1 MTLDF
6 KERIKAF
13 SELGTLFKEN
23 IDKKENKK
31 FPKWDLLLEET
42 IIKSKSYNS
51 WFTIDNLKLSLKN
64 WSDSLQE
71 NIISDWLF
79 KYNIEDKSS
88 KRIAIIMAGNIP
100 AVGFH
105 DLLCSLLLNF
115 DCLVKLSSDDKFIIP
130 FIVKFLESRNKKLN
144 NKVVFESEKLKNFDG
159 VIATGNNNSHRY
171 FDYYFSKYPNLL
183 RKTRHSIAVL
193 DGNESDEDL
202 SNLSNDIFN
211 YFGLGCRSVSKV
223 FLPRSYD
230 LDLLFN
236 AFFKHKEIINHNKYV
251 NNFDYN
257 KAIYLMSKE
266 KFIENGFLIL
276 KEETKLGSPIGCLFY
291 EFYDDKKDII
301 KLMQNN
307 SDSIQCVASNM
318 DLKTNIQFGQT
329 QCPTIGD
336 YADNNDT
343 IKFLLKI

>member
-1 MTLDF
+1 MSNF
-6 KERIKAF
+6 KERLIAF

-23 IDKKENKK
+23 VDKKENKK
-31 FPKWDLLLEET
+31 FPEWDTVLEKTLIE
-42 IIKSKSYNS
+42 SHSYNS

-64 WSDSLQE
+64 WSNSLQE
-71 NIISDWLF
+71 NIISDWLS

-88 KRIAIIMAGNIP
+88 KKIAIIMAGNIP

-115 DCLVKLSSDDKFIIP
+115 DCIVKLSSEDKLLIP
-130 FIVKFLESRNKKLN
+130 FIVKFLESRNEKLK
-144 NKVVFESEKLKNFDG
+144 NKVTFESEKLKDFDG

-193 DGNESDEDL
+193 DGKESDNDL
-202 SNLSNDIFN
+202 SDLSNDIFN

-223 FLPRSYD
+223 FIPYGYD

-236 AFFKHKEIINHNKYV
+236 AFFRHKEVVNHNKYV

-257 KAIYLMSKE
+257 KAVYLMSKE
-266 KFIENGFLIL
+266 KFIENGFIIL
-276 KEETKLGSPIGCLFY
+276 KEESKLGSPIGCLFY
-291 EFYDDKKDII
+291 EFYNDKKEIT
-301 KLMQNN
+301 KLINNN
-307 SDSIQCVASNM
+307 SDSIQCVVSNINFN
-318 DLKTNIQFGQT
+318 TNIKFGQT
-329 QCPTIGD
+329 QCPNIMTMLIIMIQL
-336 YADNNDT
+336 N
-343 IKFLLKI
+343 FC

>member
-1 MTLDF
+1 MSDF
-6 KERIKAF
+6 KERLIAF

-23 IDKKENKK
+23 VDKKENKK
-31 FPKWDLLLEET
+31 FPEWDTVLEKTLIE
-42 IIKSKSYNS
+42 SHSYNS

-64 WSDSLQE
+64 WSNSLQE
-71 NIISDWLF
+71 NIISDWLS

-88 KRIAIIMAGNIP
+88 KKIAIIMAGNIP

-115 DCLVKLSSDDKFIIP
+115 DCIVKLSSEDKLLIP
-130 FIVKFLESRNKKLN
+130 FIVKFLESRNEKLK
-144 NKVVFESEKLKNFDG
+144 NKVTFESEKLKDFDG

-193 DGNESDEDL
+193 DGKESDNDL
-202 SNLSNDIFN
+202 SDLSNDIFN

-223 FLPRSYD
+223 FIPYGYD

-236 AFFKHKEIINHNKYV
+236 AFFRHKEVVNHNKYV

-257 KAIYLMSKE
+257 KAVYLMSKE
-266 KFIENGFLIL
+266 KFIENGFIIL
-276 KEETKLGSPIGCLFY
+276 KEESKLGSPIGCLFY
-291 EFYDDKKDII
+291 EFYNDKKEIT
-301 KLMQNN
+301 KLINNN
-307 SDSIQCVASNM
+307 SDSIQCVVSNISF
-318 DLKTNIQFGQT
+318 NINIKFGQT
-329 QCPTIGD
+329 QCPNISD

>member
-1 MTLDF
+1 MSNF
-6 KERIKAF
+6 KERLIAF

-23 IDKKENKK
+23 VDKKENKK
-31 FPKWDLLLEET
+31 FPEWDTVLEKTLIE
-42 IIKSKSYNS
+42 SHSYNS

-64 WSDSLQE
+64 WSNSLQE
-71 NIISDWLF
+71 NIISDWLS

-88 KRIAIIMAGNIP
+88 KKIAIIMAGNIP

-115 DCLVKLSSDDKFIIP
+115 DCIVKLSSEDKLLIP
-130 FIVKFLESRNKKLN
+130 FIVKFFESRN
-144 NKVVFESEKLKNFDG
+144 EKLKNKVTFESDKLKDFDG

-193 DGNESDEDL
+193 DGKESDNDL
-202 SNLSNDIFN
+202 SDLSNDIFN

-223 FLPRSYD
+223 FIPYGYD

-236 AFFKHKEIINHNKYV
+236 AFFRHKEVVNHNKYV

-257 KAIYLMSKE
+257 KAVYLMSKE
-266 KFIENGFLIL
+266 KFIENGFIIL
-276 KEETKLGSPIGCLFY
+276 KEESKLGSPIGCLFY
-291 EFYDDKKDII
+291 EFYNDKKEIT
-301 KLMQNN
+301 KLINNN
-307 SDSIQCVASNM
+307 SDSIQCVVSNINFN
-318 DLKTNIQFGQT
+318 TNIKFGQT
-329 QCPTIGD
+329 QCPNIND

>member
-1 MTLDF
+1 MSDF
-6 KERIKAF
+6 KERLIAF

-23 IDKKENKK
+23 VDKKENKK
-31 FPKWDLLLEET
+31 FPEWDTVLEKTLIE
-42 IIKSKSYNS
+42 SHSYNS

-64 WSDSLQE
+64 WSNSLQE
-71 NIISDWLF
+71 NIISDWLS

-88 KRIAIIMAGNIP
+88 KKIAIIMAGNIP

-115 DCLVKLSSDDKFIIP
+115 DCIVKLSSEDKLLIP
-130 FIVKFLESRNKKLN
+130 FIVKFLESRNEKLK
-144 NKVVFESEKLKNFDG
+144 NKVTFESEKLKDFDG

-193 DGNESDEDL
+193 DGKESNNDL
-202 SNLSNDIFN
+202 SDLSNDIFN

-223 FLPRSYD
+223 FIPYGYD

-236 AFFKHKEIINHNKYV
+236 AFFRHKEVVNHNKYV

-257 KAIYLMSKE
+257 KAVYLMSKE
-266 KFIENGFLIL
+266 KFIENGFIIL
-276 KEETKLGSPIGCLFY
+276 KEESKLGSPIGCLFY
-291 EFYDDKKDII
+291 EFYNDKKEIT
-301 KLMQNN
+301 KLINNN
-307 SDSIQCVASNM
+307 SDSIQCVVSNINFN
-318 DLKTNIQFGQT
+318 TNIKFGQT
-329 QCPTIGD
+329 QCPNIND

>member
-1 MTLDF
+1 MNINVVGDDSSVIVNSSTRTINALTVTANLVGDL
-6 KERIKAF
+6 F
-13 SELGTLFKEN
+13 SEDGTSK
-23 IDKKENKK
+23 
-31 FPKWDLLLEET
+31 
-42 IIKSKSYNS
+42 IISKS
-51 WFTIDNLKLSLKN
+51 
-64 WSDSLQE
+64 
-71 NIISDWLF
+71 
-79 KYNIEDKSS
+79 
-88 KRIAIIMAGNIP
+88 
-100 AVGFH
+100 GFGIV
-105 DLLCSLLLNF
+105 SPSTSESTY
-115 DCLVKLSSDDKFIIP
+115 VK
-130 FIVKFLESRNKKLN
+130 
-144 NKVVFESEKLKNFDG
+144 KLKNFDG

-193 DGNESDEDL
+193 DGNENDNNL
-202 SNLSNDIFN
+202 AGLSNDIFN

-223 FLPRSYD
+223 FLPRGYD
-230 LDLLFN
+230 LDILFN
-236 AFFKHKEIINHNKYV
+236 AFFSYKEIINHNKYV

-257 KAIYLMSKE
+257 KAVYLMSKE

-291 EFYDDKKDII
+291 EFYDDKKDIL
-301 KLMQNN
+301 KLIQNN
-307 SDSIQCVASNM
+307 SDSIQCVASNL

>member
-1 MTLDF
+1 MSDF
-6 KERIKAF
+6 KERLIAF

-23 IDKKENKK
+23 VDKKENKK
-31 FPKWDLLLEET
+31 FPEWDTVLEKTLIE
-42 IIKSKSYNS
+42 SHSYNS

-64 WSDSLQE
+64 WSNSLQE
-71 NIISDWLF
+71 NIISDWLS

-88 KRIAIIMAGNIP
+88 KKIAIIMAGNIP

-115 DCLVKLSSDDKFIIP
+115 NCIVKLSSEDKLLIP
-130 FIVKFLESRNKKLN
+130 FIVKFLESRNEKLK
-144 NKVVFESEKLKNFDG
+144 NKVTFESEKLKDFDG

-193 DGNESDEDL
+193 DGKESDNDL
-202 SNLSNDIFN
+202 SDLSNDIFN

-223 FLPRSYD
+223 FIPYGYD

-236 AFFKHKEIINHNKYV
+236 AFFRHKEVVNHNKYV

-257 KAIYLMSKE
+257 KAVYLMSKE
-266 KFIENGFLIL
+266 KFIENGFIIL
-276 KEETKLGSPIGCLFY
+276 KEESKLGSPIGCLFY
-291 EFYDDKKDII
+291 EFYNDKKEIT
-301 KLMQNN
+301 KLINNN
-307 SDSIQCVASNM
+307 SDSIQCVVSNINFN
-318 DLKTNIQFGQT
+318 TNIKFGQT
-329 QCPTIGD
+329 QCPNIND

>member
-1 MTLDF
+1 MSDF
-6 KERIKAF
+6 KERLIAF

-23 IDKKENKK
+23 VDKKENKK
-31 FPKWDLLLEET
+31 FPEWDTVLEKTLIE
-42 IIKSKSYNS
+42 SHSYNS

-64 WSDSLQE
+64 WSNSLQE
-71 NIISDWLF
+71 NIISDWLS

-88 KRIAIIMAGNIP
+88 KKIAIIMAGNIP

-115 DCLVKLSSDDKFIIP
+115 DCIVKLSSEDKLLIP
-130 FIVKFLESRNKKLN
+130 FIVKFLESRN
-144 NKVVFESEKLKNFDG
+144 EKLKNKVTFESDKLKDFDG

-193 DGNESDEDL
+193 DGKESDKDL
-202 SNLSNDIFN
+202 SDLSNDIFN

-223 FLPRSYD
+223 FIPYGYD

-236 AFFKHKEIINHNKYV
+236 AFFRHKEVVNHNKYV

-257 KAIYLMSKE
+257 KAVYLMSKE
-266 KFIENGFLIL
+266 KFIENGFIIL
-276 KEETKLGSPIGCLFY
+276 KEESKLGSPIGCLFY
-291 EFYDDKKDII
+291 EFYNDKKEIT
-301 KLMQNN
+301 KLINNN
-307 SDSIQCVASNM
+307 SNSIQCVVSNISFN
-318 DLKTNIQFGQT
+318 TNIKFGQT
-329 QCPTIGD
+329 QCPNIDD

>member
-71 NIISDWLF
+71 NNISDWLL
-79 KYNIEDKSS
+79 KYKIEDKSS

-230 LDLLFN
+230 LDFLFN

-257 KAIYLMSKE
+257 KAVYLMSKE

-301 KLMQNN
+301 KLIQNN

>member
-1 MTLDF
+1 MSDF
-6 KERIKAF
+6 KERLIAF

-23 IDKKENKK
+23 VDKKENKK
-31 FPKWDLLLEET
+31 FPEWDTVLEKTLIE
-42 IIKSKSYNS
+42 SHSYNS

-64 WSDSLQE
+64 WSNSLQE
-71 NIISDWLF
+71 NIISDWLS

-88 KRIAIIMAGNIP
+88 KKIAIIMAGNIP

-115 DCLVKLSSDDKFIIP
+115 DCIVKLSSEDRLLIP
-130 FIVKFLESRNKKLN
+130 FIVKFLESRNEKLK
-144 NKVVFESEKLKNFDG
+144 NKVTFESEKLKDFDG

-193 DGNESDEDL
+193 DGKESDNDL
-202 SNLSNDIFN
+202 SELSNDIFN

-223 FLPRSYD
+223 FIPYGYD

-236 AFFKHKEIINHNKYV
+236 AFFRHKEVVNHNKYV

-257 KAIYLMSKE
+257 KAVYLMSKE
-266 KFIENGFLIL
+266 KFIENGFIIL
-276 KEETKLGSPIGCLFY
+276 KEESKLGSPIGCLFY
-291 EFYDDKKDII
+291 EFYNDKKEIT
-301 KLMQNN
+301 KLINNN
-307 SDSIQCVASNM
+307 SDSIQCVVSNINFN
-318 DLKTNIQFGQT
+318 TNIKFGQT
-329 QCPTIGD
+329 QCPNIND

>member
-1 MTLDF
+1 MSDF
-6 KERIKAF
+6 KERLIAF

-23 IDKKENKK
+23 VDKKENKK
-31 FPKWDLLLEET
+31 FPEWDTVLEKTLIE
-42 IIKSKSYNS
+42 SHSYNS

-64 WSDSLQE
+64 WSNSLQE
-71 NIISDWLF
+71 NIISDWLS

-88 KRIAIIMAGNIP
+88 KKIAIIMAGNIP

-115 DCLVKLSSDDKFIIP
+115 DCIVKLSSEDKLLIP
-130 FIVKFLESRNKKLN
+130 FIVKFLESRNEKLK
-144 NKVVFESEKLKNFDG
+144 NKVTFESEKLKDFDG

-193 DGNESDEDL
+193 DGKESDNDL
-202 SNLSNDIFN
+202 SELSNDIFN

-223 FLPRSYD
+223 FIPYGYD

-236 AFFKHKEIINHNKYV
+236 AFFRHKEVVNHNKYV

-257 KAIYLMSKE
+257 KAVYLMSKE
-266 KFIENGFLIL
+266 KFIENGFIIL
-276 KEETKLGSPIGCLFY
+276 KEESKLGSPIGCLFY
-291 EFYDDKKDII
+291 EFYNDKKEIT
-301 KLMQNN
+301 KLINNN
-307 SDSIQCVASNM
+307 SDSIQCVVSNINFN
-318 DLKTNIQFGQT
+318 TNIKFGQT
-329 QCPTIGD
+329 QCPNIND

>member
-1 MTLDF
+1 MSNF
-6 KERIKAF
+6 KERLIAF

-23 IDKKENKK
+23 VDKKENKK
-31 FPKWDLLLEET
+31 FPEWDTVLEKTLIE
-42 IIKSKSYNS
+42 SHSYNS

-64 WSDSLQE
+64 WSNSLQE
-71 NIISDWLF
+71 NIISDWLS

-88 KRIAIIMAGNIP
+88 KKIAIIMAGNIP

-115 DCLVKLSSDDKFIIP
+115 DCIVKLSSEDKLLIP
-130 FIVKFLESRNKKLN
+130 FIVKFLESRNEKLK
-144 NKVVFESEKLKNFDG
+144 NKVTFESEKLKDFDG

-193 DGNESDEDL
+193 DGKESDKDL
-202 SNLSNDIFN
+202 SDLSNDIFN

-223 FLPRSYD
+223 FIPYGYD

-236 AFFKHKEIINHNKYV
+236 AFFRHKEVVNHNKYV

-257 KAIYLMSKE
+257 KAVYLMSKE
-266 KFIENGFLIL
+266 KFIENGFIIL
-276 KEETKLGSPIGCLFY
+276 KEESKLGSPIGCLFY
-291 EFYDDKKDII
+291 EFYNDKKEIT
-301 KLMQNN
+301 KLINNN
-307 SDSIQCVASNM
+307 SDSIQCVVSNINFN
-318 DLKTNIQFGQT
+318 TNIKFGQT
-329 QCPTIGD
+329 QCPNIND

>member
-1 MTLDF
+1 MTLNF

-71 NIISDWLF
+71 NNISDWLL
-79 KYNIEDKSS
+79 KYKIEDKSS

-171 FDYYFSKYPNLL
+171 FEYYFSKYPNLL

-230 LDLLFN
+230 LDFLFN

-257 KAIYLMSKE
+257 KAVYLMSKE

>member
-1 MTLDF
+1 MSNF
-6 KERIKAF
+6 KERLIAF

-23 IDKKENKK
+23 VDKKENKK
-31 FPKWDLLLEET
+31 FPEWDTVLEKTLIE
-42 IIKSKSYNS
+42 SHSYNS

-64 WSDSLQE
+64 WSNSLQE
-71 NIISDWLF
+71 NIISDWLS

-88 KRIAIIMAGNIP
+88 KKIAIIMAGNIP

-115 DCLVKLSSDDKFIIP
+115 DCIVKLSSEDRLLIP
-130 FIVKFLESRNKKLN
+130 FIVKFLESRNEKLK
-144 NKVVFESEKLKNFDG
+144 NKVTFESEKLKDFDG

-193 DGNESDEDL
+193 DGKESDNDL
-202 SNLSNDIFN
+202 SDLSNDIFN

-223 FLPRSYD
+223 FIPYGYD

-236 AFFKHKEIINHNKYV
+236 AFFRHKEVVNHNKYV

-257 KAIYLMSKE
+257 KAVYLMSKE
-266 KFIENGFLIL
+266 KFIENGFIIL
-276 KEETKLGSPIGCLFY
+276 KEESKLGSPIGCLFY
-291 EFYDDKKDII
+291 EFYNDKKEIT
-301 KLMQNN
+301 KLINNN
-307 SDSIQCVASNM
+307 SDSIQCVVSNINFN
-318 DLKTNIQFGQT
+318 TNIKFGQT
-329 QCPTIGD
+329 QCPNIND

>member
-1 MTLDF
+1 MSDF
-6 KERIKAF
+6 KERLIAF

-23 IDKKENKK
+23 VDKKENKK
-31 FPKWDLLLEET
+31 FPEWDTVLEKTLIE
-42 IIKSKSYNS
+42 SHSYNS

-64 WSDSLQE
+64 WSNSLQE
-71 NIISDWLF
+71 NIISDWLS

-88 KRIAIIMAGNIP
+88 KKIAIIMAGNIP

-115 DCLVKLSSDDKFIIP
+115 DCIVKLSSEDKLLIP
-130 FIVKFLESRNKKLN
+130 FIVKFLESRNEKLK
-144 NKVVFESEKLKNFDG
+144 NKVTFESEKLKDFDG

-193 DGNESDEDL
+193 DGKESDNDL
-202 SNLSNDIFN
+202 SDLSNDIFN

-223 FLPRSYD
+223 FIPYGYD

-236 AFFKHKEIINHNKYV
+236 AFFRHKEVVNHNKYV

-257 KAIYLMSKE
+257 KAVYLMSKE
-266 KFIENGFLIL
+266 KFIENGFIIL
-276 KEETKLGSPIGCLFY
+276 KEESKLGSPIGCLFY
-291 EFYDDKKDII
+291 EFYNDKKEIT
-301 KLMQNN
+301 KLINNN
-307 SDSIQCVASNM
+307 SDSIQCVVSNINFN
-318 DLKTNIQFGQT
+318 TNIKFGQT
-329 QCPTIGD
+329 QCPNISD

>member
-1 MTLDF
+1 MSDF
-6 KERIKAF
+6 KERLIAF

-23 IDKKENKK
+23 VDKKENKK
-31 FPKWDLLLEET
+31 FPEWNTVLEKTLIE
-42 IIKSKSYNS
+42 SHSYNS

-64 WSDSLQE
+64 WSNSLQE
-71 NIISDWLF
+71 NIISDWLS

-88 KRIAIIMAGNIP
+88 KKIAIIMAGNIP

-115 DCLVKLSSDDKFIIP
+115 DCIVKLSSEDKLLIP
-130 FIVKFLESRNKKLN
+130 FIVKFLESRNEKLK
-144 NKVVFESEKLKNFDG
+144 NKVTFESEKLKDFDG

-193 DGNESDEDL
+193 DGKESDNDL
-202 SNLSNDIFN
+202 SELSNDIFN

-223 FLPRSYD
+223 FIPYGYD

-236 AFFKHKEIINHNKYV
+236 AFFRHKEVVNHNKYV

-257 KAIYLMSKE
+257 KAVYLMSKE
-266 KFIENGFLIL
+266 KFIENGFIIL
-276 KEETKLGSPIGCLFY
+276 KEESKLGSPIGCLFY
-291 EFYDDKKDII
+291 EFYNDKKEIT
-301 KLMQNN
+301 KLINNN
-307 SDSIQCVASNM
+307 SDSIQCVVSNINFN
-318 DLKTNIQFGQT
+318 TNIKFGQT
-329 QCPTIGD
+329 QCPNIND

>member
-1 MTLDF
+1 MSNF
-6 KERIKAF
+6 KERLIAF

-23 IDKKENKK
+23 VDKKENKK
-31 FPKWDLLLEET
+31 FPEWDTVLEKTLIE
-42 IIKSKSYNS
+42 SHSYNS

-64 WSDSLQE
+64 WSNSLQE
-71 NIISDWLF
+71 NIISDWLS

-88 KRIAIIMAGNIP
+88 KKIAIIMAGNIP

-115 DCLVKLSSDDKFIIP
+115 DCIVKLSSEDKLLIP
-130 FIVKFLESRNKKLN
+130 FIVKFLESRNEKLK
-144 NKVVFESEKLKNFDG
+144 NKVTFESEKLKDFDG

-193 DGNESDEDL
+193 DGKESDNDL
-202 SNLSNDIFN
+202 SELSNDIFN

-223 FLPRSYD
+223 FIPYGYD

-236 AFFKHKEIINHNKYV
+236 AFFRHKEVVNHNKYV

-257 KAIYLMSKE
+257 KAVYLMSKE
-266 KFIENGFLIL
+266 KFIENGFIIL
-276 KEETKLGSPIGCLFY
+276 KEESKLGSPIGCLFY
-291 EFYDDKKDII
+291 EFYNDKKEIT
-301 KLMQNN
+301 KLINNN
-307 SDSIQCVASNM
+307 SDSIQCVVSNINFN
-318 DLKTNIQFGQT
+318 TNIKFGQT
-329 QCPTIGD
+329 Q
-336 YADNNDT
+336 
-343 IKFLLKI
+343 

>member
-1 MTLDF
+1 MSDF
-6 KERIKAF
+6 KERLIAF

-23 IDKKENKK
+23 VDKKENKK
-31 FPKWDLLLEET
+31 FPEWDTVLEKTLIE
-42 IIKSKSYNS
+42 SHSYNS

-64 WSDSLQE
+64 WSNSLQE
-71 NIISDWLF
+71 NIISDWLS
-79 KYNIEDKSS
+79 KYNIKDKSS
-88 KRIAIIMAGNIP
+88 KKIAIIMAGNIP

-115 DCLVKLSSDDKFIIP
+115 DCIVKLSSEDKLLIP
-130 FIVKFLESRNKKLN
+130 FIVKFLESRNEKLK
-144 NKVVFESEKLKNFDG
+144 NKVTFESEKLKDFDG

-193 DGNESDEDL
+193 DGKESDNDL
-202 SNLSNDIFN
+202 SELSNDIFN

-223 FLPRSYD
+223 FIPYGYD

-236 AFFKHKEIINHNKYV
+236 AFFRHKEVVNHNKYV

-257 KAIYLMSKE
+257 KAVYLMSKE
-266 KFIENGFLIL
+266 KFIENGFIIL
-276 KEETKLGSPIGCLFY
+276 KEESKLGSPIGCLYY
-291 EFYDDKKDII
+291 EFYNDKKEIT
-301 KLMQNN
+301 KLINNN
-307 SDSIQCVASNM
+307 SDSIQCVVSNINFN
-318 DLKTNIQFGQT
+318 TNIKFGQT
-329 QCPTIGD
+329 QCPNISD

>member
-1 MTLDF
+1 MLQDLT
-6 KERIKAF
+6 EIIKSLSA
-13 SELGTLFKEN
+13 LGTLFNEN
-23 IDKKENKK
+23 IYEKENKN
-31 FPKWDLLLEET
+31 FPKWDLILEDTLFE
-42 IIKSKSYNS
+42 SKSYNS
-51 WFTIDNLKLSLKN
+51 WFTIENLKLSLKN
-64 WSDSLQE
+64 WSNSLQE
-71 NIISDWLF
+71 NIISDWLS

-100 AVGFH
+100 IVGFH

-115 DCLVKLSSDDKFIIP
+115 DCLVKLSSDDKLLIP
-130 FIVKFLESRNKKLN
+130 FIVRFLESRNKKFK
-144 NKVVFESEKLKNFDG
+144 NKVIFESEKLKNFDG

-193 DGNESDEDL
+193 DGNEKENDHAG
-202 SNLSNDIFN
+202 LSNDIFN

-230 LDLLFN
+230 LDILYN
-236 AFFKHKEIINHNKYV
+236 AFFSYKEIINHNKYV

-257 KAIYLMSKE
+257 KAVYLMSKE

-291 EFYDDKKDII
+291 EFYDDKKDILKI
-301 KLMQNN
+301 IQNN
-307 SDSIQCVASNM
+307 SDSIQCVASNL
-318 DLKTNIQFGQT
+318 DLKTNIQFGKT

>member
-1 MTLDF
+1 MSNF
-6 KERIKAF
+6 KERLIAF

-23 IDKKENKK
+23 VDKKENKK
-31 FPKWDLLLEET
+31 FPEWDTVLEKTLIE
-42 IIKSKSYNS
+42 SHSYNS

-64 WSDSLQE
+64 WSNSLQE
-71 NIISDWLF
+71 NIISDWLS

-88 KRIAIIMAGNIP
+88 KKIAIIMAGNIP

-115 DCLVKLSSDDKFIIP
+115 DCIVKLSSEDKLLIP
-130 FIVKFLESRNKKLN
+130 FIVKFLESRN
-144 NKVVFESEKLKNFDG
+144 EKLKNKVTFESDKLKDFNG

-193 DGNESDEDL
+193 DGKESDNDL
-202 SNLSNDIFN
+202 SELSNDIFN

-223 FLPRSYD
+223 FIPYGYD

-236 AFFKHKEIINHNKYV
+236 AFFRHKEVVNHNKHV

-257 KAIYLMSKE
+257 KAVYLMSEFKML
-266 KFIENGFLIL
+266 ENGFLMI
-276 KEETKLGSPIGCLFY
+276 KEDTSYASPIASLFY
-291 EFYDDKKDII
+291 EHYESLDDLFTKLDKD
-301 KLMQNN
+301 
-307 SDSIQCVASNM
+307 SDKIQCIVSDKLSDKHLA
-318 DLKTNIQFGQT
+318 FGSTQT
-329 QCPTIGD
+329 PKLDD
-336 YADNNDT
+336 YADGIDT
-343 IKFLLKI
+343 VDFLLKI

>member
-1 MTLDF
+1 MSDF
-6 KERIKAF
+6 KERLIAF

-23 IDKKENKK
+23 VDKKENKK
-31 FPKWDLLLEET
+31 FPEWDTVLEKTLIE
-42 IIKSKSYNS
+42 SHSYNS

-64 WSDSLQE
+64 WSNSLQE
-71 NIISDWLF
+71 NIISDWLS

-88 KRIAIIMAGNIP
+88 KKIAIIMAGNIP

-115 DCLVKLSSDDKFIIP
+115 NCIVKLSSEDKLLIP
-130 FIVKFLESRNKKLN
+130 FIVKFLESRNEKLK
-144 NKVVFESEKLKNFDG
+144 NKVTFESEKLKDFDG

-193 DGNESDEDL
+193 DGKESDNDL
-202 SNLSNDIFN
+202 SELSNDIFN

-223 FLPRSYD
+223 FIPYGYD

-236 AFFKHKEIINHNKYV
+236 AFFRHKEVVNHNKYV

-257 KAIYLMSKE
+257 KAVYLMSKE
-266 KFIENGFLIL
+266 KFIENGFIIL
-276 KEETKLGSPIGCLFY
+276 KEESKLGSPIGCLFY
-291 EFYDDKKDII
+291 EFYNDKKEIT
-301 KLMQNN
+301 KLINNN
-307 SDSIQCVASNM
+307 SDSIQCVVSNINFN
-318 DLKTNIQFGQT
+318 TNIKFGQT
-329 QCPTIGD
+329 QCPNIND

>member
-1 MTLDF
+1 MSDF
-6 KERIKAF
+6 KERLIAF

-23 IDKKENKK
+23 VDKKENKK
-31 FPKWDLLLEET
+31 FPEWDTVLEKTLIE
-42 IIKSKSYNS
+42 SHSYNS

-64 WSDSLQE
+64 WSNSLQE
-71 NIISDWLF
+71 NIISDWLS

-88 KRIAIIMAGNIP
+88 KKIAIIMAGNIP

-115 DCLVKLSSDDKFIIP
+115 DCIVKLSSEDKLLIP
-130 FIVKFLESRNKKLN
+130 FIVKFLESRNEKLK
-144 NKVVFESEKLKNFDG
+144 NKVTFESEKLKDFDG

-193 DGNESDEDL
+193 DGKESDNDL
-202 SNLSNDIFN
+202 SELSNDIFN

-223 FLPRSYD
+223 FIPYGYD

-236 AFFKHKEIINHNKYV
+236 AFFRHKEVVNHNKYV

-257 KAIYLMSKE
+257 KAVYLMSKE
-266 KFIENGFLIL
+266 KFIENGFIIL
-276 KEETKLGSPIGCLFY
+276 KEESKLGSPIGCLFY
-291 EFYDDKKDII
+291 EFYSDKKEIT
-301 KLMQNN
+301 KLINNN
-307 SDSIQCVASNM
+307 SDSIQCVVSNINFN
-318 DLKTNIQFGQT
+318 TNIKFGQT
-329 QCPTIGD
+329 QCPNISD

>member
-1 MTLDF
+1 MSNF
-6 KERIKAF
+6 KERLIAF

-23 IDKKENKK
+23 VDKKENKK
-31 FPKWDLLLEET
+31 FPEWDTVLEKTLIE
-42 IIKSKSYNS
+42 SHSYNS

-64 WSDSLQE
+64 WSNSLQE
-71 NIISDWLF
+71 NITSDWLS

-88 KRIAIIMAGNIP
+88 KKIAIIMAGNIP

-115 DCLVKLSSDDKFIIP
+115 DCIVKLSSEDKLLIP
-130 FIVKFLESRNKKLN
+130 FIVKFLESRNEKLK
-144 NKVVFESEKLKNFDG
+144 NKVTFESEKLKDFDG

-193 DGNESDEDL
+193 DGKESDNDL
-202 SNLSNDIFN
+202 SELSNDIFN

-223 FLPRSYD
+223 FIPYGYD

-236 AFFKHKEIINHNKYV
+236 AFFRHKEVVNHNKYV

-257 KAIYLMSKE
+257 KAVYLMSKE
-266 KFIENGFLIL
+266 KFIENGFIIL
-276 KEETKLGSPIGCLFY
+276 KEESKLGSPIGCLFY
-291 EFYDDKKDII
+291 EFYNDKKEIT
-301 KLMQNN
+301 KLINNN
-307 SDSIQCVASNM
+307 SDSIQCVVSNINFN
-318 DLKTNIQFGQT
+318 TNIKFGQT
-329 QCPTIGD
+329 QCPNIND

>member
-1 MTLDF
+1 MTQDF

-23 IDKKENKK
+23 IDEKENKN
-31 FPKWDLLLEET
+31 FPKWDLILEDTLFE
-42 IIKSKSYNS
+42 SKSYNS
-51 WFTIDNLKLSLKN
+51 WFTIENLKLSLKN
-64 WSDSLQE
+64 WSNSLQE
-71 NIISDWLF
+71 NIISDWLS

-88 KRIAIIMAGNIP
+88 KKIAIIMAGNIP

-115 DCLVKLSSDDKFIIP
+115 DCIVKLSSEDKLLIP
-130 FIVKFLESRNKKLN
+130 FIVKFLESRNEKLK
-144 NKVVFESEKLKNFDG
+144 NKVTFESEKLKDFDG

-193 DGNESDEDL
+193 DGKESDNDL
-202 SNLSNDIFN
+202 SDLSNDIFN

-223 FLPRSYD
+223 FIPYGYD

-236 AFFKHKEIINHNKYV
+236 AFFRHKEVVNHNKYV

-257 KAIYLMSKE
+257 KAVYLMSKE
-266 KFIENGFLIL
+266 KFIENGFIIL
-276 KEETKLGSPIGCLFY
+276 KEESKLGSPIGCLFY
-291 EFYDDKKDII
+291 EFYNDKKEIT
-301 KLMQNN
+301 KLINNN
-307 SDSIQCVASNM
+307 SDSIQCVVSNINFN
-318 DLKTNIQFGQT
+318 TNIKFGQT
-329 QCPTIGD
+329 QCPNISD

>member
-1 MTLDF
+1 MSNF
-6 KERIKAF
+6 KERLIAF

-23 IDKKENKK
+23 VDKKENKK
-31 FPKWDLLLEET
+31 FPEWDTVLEKTLIE
-42 IIKSKSYNS
+42 SHSYNS

-64 WSDSLQE
+64 WSNSLQE
-71 NIISDWLF
+71 NIISDWLS

-88 KRIAIIMAGNIP
+88 KKIAIIMAGNIP

-115 DCLVKLSSDDKFIIP
+115 DCIVKLSSEDKLLIP
-130 FIVKFLESRNKKLN
+130 FIVKFLESRNEKLK
-144 NKVVFESEKLKNFDG
+144 NKVTFESEKLKDFDG

-193 DGNESDEDL
+193 DGKESDNDL
-202 SNLSNDIFN
+202 SDLSNDIFN

-223 FLPRSYD
+223 FIPYGYD

-236 AFFKHKEIINHNKYV
+236 AFFRHKEVVNHNKYV

-257 KAIYLMSKE
+257 KAVYLMSKE
-266 KFIENGFLIL
+266 KFIENGFIIL
-276 KEETKLGSPIGCLFY
+276 KEESKLGSPIGCLFY
-291 EFYDDKKDII
+291 EFYNDKKEIT
-301 KLMQNN
+301 KLINNN
-307 SDSIQCVASNM
+307 SDSIQCVVSNINFN
-318 DLKTNIQFGQT
+318 TNIKFGQT
-329 QCPTIGD
+329 QCPNISE

>member
-1 MTLDF
+1 MSNF
-6 KERIKAF
+6 KERLIAF

-23 IDKKENKK
+23 VDKKENKK
-31 FPKWDLLLEET
+31 FPEWDTVLEKTLIE
-42 IIKSKSYNS
+42 SHSYNS

-64 WSDSLQE
+64 WSNSLQE
-71 NIISDWLF
+71 NIISDWLS

-88 KRIAIIMAGNIP
+88 KKIAIIMAGNIP

-115 DCLVKLSSDDKFIIP
+115 DCIVKLSSEDRLLIP
-130 FIVKFLESRNKKLN
+130 FIVKFLESRNEKLK
-144 NKVVFESEKLKNFDG
+144 NKVTFESEKLKDFDG

-193 DGNESDEDL
+193 DGKESDNDL
-202 SNLSNDIFN
+202 SELSNDIFN

-223 FLPRSYD
+223 FIPYGYD

-236 AFFKHKEIINHNKYV
+236 AFFRHKEVVNHNKYV

-257 KAIYLMSKE
+257 KAVYLMSKE
-266 KFIENGFLIL
+266 KFIENGFIIL
-276 KEETKLGSPIGCLFY
+276 KEESKLGSPIGCLFY
-291 EFYDDKKDII
+291 EFYNDEKEIT
-301 KLMQNN
+301 KLINNN
-307 SDSIQCVASNM
+307 SDSIQCVVSNINFN
-318 DLKTNIQFGQT
+318 TNIKFGQT
-329 QCPTIGD
+329 QCPNISD

>member
-1 MTLDF
+1 MSDF
-6 KERIKAF
+6 KERLIAF

-23 IDKKENKK
+23 VDKKENKK
-31 FPKWDLLLEET
+31 FPEWDTVLEKTLIE
-42 IIKSKSYNS
+42 SHSYNS

-64 WSDSLQE
+64 WSNSLQE
-71 NIISDWLF
+71 NIISDWLS

-88 KRIAIIMAGNIP
+88 KKIAIIMAGNIP

-115 DCLVKLSSDDKFIIP
+115 DCIVKLSSEDKLLIP
-130 FIVKFLESRNKKLN
+130 FIVKFLESRN
-144 NKVVFESEKLKNFDG
+144 EKLKNKVTFESDKLKDFDG

-193 DGNESDEDL
+193 DGKESDKDL
-202 SNLSNDIFN
+202 SDLSNDIFN

-223 FLPRSYD
+223 FIPYGYD

-236 AFFKHKEIINHNKYV
+236 AFFRHKEVVNHNKYV

-257 KAIYLMSKE
+257 KAVYLMSKE
-266 KFIENGFLIL
+266 KFIENGFIIL
-276 KEETKLGSPIGCLFY
+276 KEESKLGSPIGCLFY
-291 EFYDDKKDII
+291 EFYNDKKEIT
-301 KLMQNN
+301 KLINNN
-307 SDSIQCVASNM
+307 SDSIQCVVSNINFN
-318 DLKTNIQFGQT
+318 TNIKFGQT
-329 QCPTIGD
+329 QCPNIND

>member
-1 MTLDF
+1 MSDF
-6 KERIKAF
+6 KERLIAF

-23 IDKKENKK
+23 VDKKEKKK
-31 FPKWDLLLEET
+31 FPEWDSVLEQTLIE
-42 IIKSKSYNS
+42 SHSYNS

-64 WSDSLQE
+64 WSNSLQE
-71 NIISDWLF
+71 NIISDWLS

-88 KRIAIIMAGNIP
+88 KKIAIIMAGNIP

-115 DCLVKLSSDDKFIIP
+115 DCIVKLSSEDKLLIP
-130 FIVKFLESRNKKLN
+130 FIVKFLESRNEKLK
-144 NKVVFESEKLKNFDG
+144 NKVTFESEKLKDFDG

-193 DGNESDEDL
+193 DGKESDNDL
-202 SNLSNDIFN
+202 SDLSNDIFN

-223 FLPRSYD
+223 FIPYGYD

-236 AFFKHKEIINHNKYV
+236 AFFRHKEVVNHNKYV

-257 KAIYLMSKE
+257 KAVYLMSKE
-266 KFIENGFLIL
+266 KFIENGFIIL
-276 KEETKLGSPIGCLFY
+276 KEESKLGSPIGCLFY
-291 EFYDDKKDII
+291 EFYNDKKEIT
-301 KLMQNN
+301 KLINNN
-307 SDSIQCVASNM
+307 SDSIQCVVSNINFN
-318 DLKTNIQFGQT
+318 TNIKFGQT
-329 QCPTIGD
+329 QCPNISD

>member
-1 MTLDF
+1 MSNF
-6 KERIKAF
+6 KERLIAF

-23 IDKKENKK
+23 VDKKENKK
-31 FPKWDLLLEET
+31 FPEWDTVLEKTLIE
-42 IIKSKSYNS
+42 SHSYNS

-64 WSDSLQE
+64 WSNSLQE
-71 NIISDWLF
+71 NIISDWLS

-88 KRIAIIMAGNIP
+88 KKIAIIMAGNIP

-115 DCLVKLSSDDKFIIP
+115 DCIVKLSSEDKLLIP
-130 FIVKFLESRNKKLN
+130 FIVKFLESRNEKLK
-144 NKVVFESEKLKNFDG
+144 NKVTFESEKLKDFDG

-193 DGNESDEDL
+193 DGKESDNDL
-202 SNLSNDIFN
+202 SELSNDIFN

-223 FLPRSYD
+223 FVPYGYD

-236 AFFKHKEIINHNKYV
+236 AFFRHKEVVNHNKYV

-257 KAIYLMSKE
+257 KAVYLMSKE
-266 KFIENGFLIL
+266 KFIENGFIIL
-276 KEETKLGSPIGCLFY
+276 KEESKLGSPIGCLFY
-291 EFYDDKKDII
+291 EFYNDKKEIT
-301 KLMQNN
+301 KLINNN
-307 SDSIQCVASNM
+307 SDSIQCVVSNINFN
-318 DLKTNIQFGQT
+318 TNIKFGQT
-329 QCPTIGD
+329 QCPNISD

>member
-1 MTLDF
+1 LREKTS
-6 KERIKAF
+6 KITSKK
-13 SELGTLFKEN
+13 G
-23 IDKKENKK
+23 KKENKK
-31 FPKWDLLLEET
+31 FPEWDTVLEKTLIE
-42 IIKSKSYNS
+42 SHSYNS

-64 WSDSLQE
+64 WSNSLQE
-71 NIISDWLF
+71 NIISDWLS

-88 KRIAIIMAGNIP
+88 KKIAIIMAGNIP

-115 DCLVKLSSDDKFIIP
+115 DCIVKLSSEDKLLIP
-130 FIVKFLESRNKKLN
+130 FIVKFLESRNEKLK
-144 NKVVFESEKLKNFDG
+144 NKVTFESEKLKDFDG

-193 DGNESDEDL
+193 DGKESDNDL
-202 SNLSNDIFN
+202 SELSNDIFN

-223 FLPRSYD
+223 FIPYGYD

-236 AFFKHKEIINHNKYV
+236 AFFRHKEVVNHNKYV

-257 KAIYLMSKE
+257 KAVYLMSKE
-266 KFIENGFLIL
+266 KFIENGFIIL
-276 KEETKLGSPIGCLFY
+276 KEESKLGSPIGCLFY
-291 EFYDDKKDII
+291 EFYNDKKEIT
-301 KLMQNN
+301 KLINNN
-307 SDSIQCVASNM
+307 SDSIQCVVSNINFN
-318 DLKTNIQFGQT
+318 TNIKFGQT
-329 QCPTIGD
+329 QCPNIND

>member
-1 MTLDF
+1 MSDF
-6 KERIKAF
+6 KERLIAF

-23 IDKKENKK
+23 VDKKENKK
-31 FPKWDLLLEET
+31 FPEWDTVLEKTLIE
-42 IIKSKSYNS
+42 SHSYNS

-64 WSDSLQE
+64 WSNSLQE
-71 NIISDWLF
+71 NIISDWLS

-88 KRIAIIMAGNIP
+88 KKIAIIMAGNIP

-115 DCLVKLSSDDKFIIP
+115 DCIVKLSSEDKLLIP
-130 FIVKFLESRNKKLN
+130 FIVKFLESRNEKLK
-144 NKVVFESEKLKNFDG
+144 NKVTFESEKLKDFDG

-193 DGNESDEDL
+193 DGKESDNDL
-202 SNLSNDIFN
+202 SELSNDIFN

-223 FLPRSYD
+223 FIPYGYD

-236 AFFKHKEIINHNKYV
+236 AFFRHKEVVNHNKYV

-257 KAIYLMSKE
+257 KAVYLMSKE
-266 KFIENGFLIL
+266 KFIENGFIIL
-276 KEETKLGSPIGCLFY
+276 KEESKLGSPIGCLFY
-291 EFYDDKKDII
+291 EFYNDKKEIT
-301 KLMQNN
+301 KLINNN
-307 SDSIQCVASNM
+307 SDSIQCVVSNINFN
-318 DLKTNIQFGQT
+318 TNIKFGQT
-329 QCPTIGD
+329 QCPNISD

>member
-1 MTLDF
+1 MSDF
-6 KERIKAF
+6 KERLIAF

-23 IDKKENKK
+23 VDKKENKK
-31 FPKWDLLLEET
+31 FPEWDTVLEKTLIE
-42 IIKSKSYNS
+42 SHSYNS

-64 WSDSLQE
+64 WSNSLQE
-71 NIISDWLF
+71 NIISDWLS

-88 KRIAIIMAGNIP
+88 KKIAIIMAGNIP

-115 DCLVKLSSDDKFIIP
+115 DCIVKLSSEDKLLIP
-130 FIVKFLESRNKKLN
+130 FIVKFLESRNEKLK
-144 NKVVFESEKLKNFDG
+144 NKVTFESEKLKDFDG

-193 DGNESDEDL
+193 DGKESDNDL
-202 SNLSNDIFN
+202 SELSNDIFN

-223 FLPRSYD
+223 FIPYGYD

-236 AFFKHKEIINHNKYV
+236 AFFRHKEVVNHNKYV

-257 KAIYLMSKE
+257 KAVYLMSKE
-266 KFIENGFLIL
+266 KFIENGFIIL
-276 KEETKLGSPIGCLFY
+276 KEESKLGSPIGCLFY
-291 EFYDDKKDII
+291 EFYNDKKEIT
-301 KLMQNN
+301 KLINNN
-307 SDSIQCVASNM
+307 SDSIQCVVSNINFNN
-318 DLKTNIQFGQT
+318 NIKFGQT
-329 QCPTIGD
+329 QCPNIND

>member
-1 MTLDF
+1 LTLDF

-71 NIISDWLF
+71 N
-79 KYNIEDKSS
+79 N
-88 KRIAIIMAGNIP
+88 
-100 AVGFH
+100 
-105 DLLCSLLLNF
+105 
-115 DCLVKLSSDDKFIIP
+115 KFIIP

-171 FDYYFSKYPNLL
+171 FEYYFSKYPNLL

-257 KAIYLMSKE
+257 KAVYLMSKE

>member
-1 MTLDF
+1 MSDF
-6 KERIKAF
+6 KERLIAF

-23 IDKKENKK
+23 VDKKENKK
-31 FPKWDLLLEET
+31 FPEWDTVLEKTLIE
-42 IIKSKSYNS
+42 SHSYNS

-64 WSDSLQE
+64 WSNSLQE
-71 NIISDWLF
+71 NIISDWLS

-88 KRIAIIMAGNIP
+88 KKIAIIMAGNIP

-115 DCLVKLSSDDKFIIP
+115 NCIVKLSSEDKLLIP
-130 FIVKFLESRNKKLN
+130 FIVKFLESRNEKLK
-144 NKVVFESEKLKNFDG
+144 NKVTFESEKLKDFDG

-193 DGNESDEDL
+193 DGKESDNDL
-202 SNLSNDIFN
+202 SELSNDIFN

-223 FLPRSYD
+223 FIPYGYD

-236 AFFKHKEIINHNKYV
+236 AFFRHKEVVNHNKYV

-257 KAIYLMSKE
+257 KAVYLMSKE
-266 KFIENGFLIL
+266 KFIENGFIIL
-276 KEETKLGSPIGCLFY
+276 KEESKLGSPIGCLFY
-291 EFYDDKKDII
+291 EFYNDKKEIT
-301 KLMQNN
+301 KLINNN
-307 SDSIQCVASNM
+307 SDSIQCVVSNINFN
-318 DLKTNIQFGQT
+318 TNIKFGQT
-329 QCPTIGD
+329 QCPNISD

>member
-1 MTLDF
+1 MSNF
-6 KERIKAF
+6 KERLIAF

-23 IDKKENKK
+23 VDKKENKK
-31 FPKWDLLLEET
+31 FPEWDTVLEKTLIE
-42 IIKSKSYNS
+42 SHSYNS

-64 WSDSLQE
+64 WSNSLQE
-71 NIISDWLF
+71 NIISDWLS

-88 KRIAIIMAGNIP
+88 KKIAIIMAGNIP

-115 DCLVKLSSDDKFIIP
+115 DCIVKLSSEDRLLIP
-130 FIVKFLESRNKKLN
+130 FIVKFLESRNEKLK
-144 NKVVFESEKLKNFDG
+144 NKVTFESEKLKDFDG

-193 DGNESDEDL
+193 DGKESDNDL
-202 SNLSNDIFN
+202 SELSNDIFN

-223 FLPRSYD
+223 FIPYGYD

-236 AFFKHKEIINHNKYV
+236 AFFRHKEVVNHNKYV

-257 KAIYLMSKE
+257 KAVYLMSKE
-266 KFIENGFLIL
+266 KFIENGFIIL
-276 KEETKLGSPIGCLFY
+276 KEESKLGSPIGCLFY
-291 EFYDDKKDII
+291 EFYNDKKEIT
-301 KLMQNN
+301 KLINNN
-307 SDSIQCVASNM
+307 SDSIQCVVSNINFN
-318 DLKTNIQFGQT
+318 TNIKFGQT
-329 QCPTIGD
+329 QCPNIND